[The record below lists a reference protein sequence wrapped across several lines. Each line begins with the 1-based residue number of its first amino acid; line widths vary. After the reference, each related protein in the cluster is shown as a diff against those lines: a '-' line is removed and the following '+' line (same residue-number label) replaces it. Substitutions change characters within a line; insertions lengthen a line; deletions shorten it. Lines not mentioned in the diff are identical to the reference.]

1 MNKLTIILVLVLI
14 VLATGFAGLYINERN
29 ERMRLDKNQSS
40 LLSGI
45 EFYKTQYGIAGATV
59 KKLTLTAG
67 ELREH
72 ESILID
78 SLKKQG
84 YKINRL
90 ESITQINTK
99 TEIKFVPEYIERE
112 VRVNDTIIKRIP
124 CYEYSDKWVQF
135 WGCKDL
141 DGTPVVNISQ
151 NDSLGIVGTR
161 VPKFLWFG
169 VKSVN
174 LDIRSYNPYTK
185 ITYVR
190 NIELKRK

>member
-1 MNKLTIILVLVLI
+1 MLI
-14 VLATGFAGLYINERN
+14 VLATGFAGLYINERQ

-45 EFYKTQYGIAGATV
+45 QFYKTQSGIAGATV
-59 KKLTLTAG
+59 KKLTLTTS

-72 ESILID
+72 ESILVD

-90 ESITQINTK
+90 ESIIQVKVK
-99 TEIKFVPEYIERE
+99 TEIQFVPEYIERE

-141 DGTPVVNISQ
+141 DGKPIVNITQ

-161 VPKFLWFG
+161 VPRFLWFG
-169 VKSVN
+169 VKAVK
-174 LDIRSYNPYTK
+174 LDIRSYNPYGK
-185 ITYVR
+185 ITYAKY
-190 NIELKRK
+190 IEIKRK